1 MSDVPKPVKSPTES
15 PVKPRPTRAR
25 DWIPDQPGAWV
36 MALAPALAGLVA
48 GGPTRDS
55 VWLVVLWALC
65 YCVQFVAAR
74 WLKSRFARRYRM
86 PVAVYGVALAVL
98 GVPFVVI
105 NPGILRWAPIYIVLA
120 ALSFLAAWLRR
131 ERSLWGN
138 AVAVFASS
146 MMATVVASYG
156 TRNPL
161 HMMMPSTAVMIS
173 AVFAATQFGSV
184 LFVKTMIR
192 ERGSRAYLV
201 ASVAWHAALFVGVTW
216 WVWSA
221 VVGLGAGAWMYAR
234 FLWAELAAVWL
245 LARAVALPWVG
256 SRRRVKPIVAGVTEM
271 VSTLLVFVAALVV
284 TAV

>member
-1 MSDVPKPVKSPTES
+1 
-15 PVKPRPTRAR
+15 
-25 DWIPDQPGAWV
+25 

-201 ASVAWHAALFVGVTW
+201 ASIAWHAALFAGVTW
-216 WVWSA
+216 WIGSFVPA
-221 VVGLGAGAWMYAR
+221 GGVGDGWIPMPLM
-234 FLWAELAAVWL
+234 WAELAAIWL

-271 VSTLLVFVAALVV
+271 VSTLLVFVAALAV
-284 TAV
+284 TAA